1 MKKNNLNSINK
12 IIKKIVSNPKLSIR
26 LEELDAIEIW
36 YNLIGDNLKK
46 YILDSRVSEGVL
58 YVKVKSAT
66 VKNELF
72 YRKEMLIDK
81 INSELKKQLIQ
92 DINIK

>member
-12 IIKKIVSNPKLSIR
+12 IIKKIVSNPKLSNR

-58 YVKVKSAT
+58 YVKVKSAP

-72 YRKEMLIDK
+72 YRKEMLIEK

>member
-36 YNLIGDNLKK
+36 YNLIGNNLKK

>member
-46 YILDSRVSEGVL
+46 YISDSRVSEGVL

>member
-46 YILDSRVSEGVL
+46 YILDSRVSEGVI
-58 YVKVKSAT
+58 YVKVKSET

>member
-12 IIKKIVSNPKLSIR
+12 IIKKIVSNPKLSNR

-72 YRKEMLIDK
+72 YRKEMLIEK
-81 INSELKKQLIQ
+81 INIELKKQLIQ

>member
-81 INSELKKQLIQ
+81 INSELKKQLIK

>member
-58 YVKVKSAT
+58 YVKVKSST

>member
-12 IIKKIVSNPKLSIR
+12 IIKKIVSNPKLSNR

-72 YRKEMLIDK
+72 YRKEMLIEK

>member
-36 YNLIGDNLKK
+36 YDLIGDNLKK

>member
-46 YILDSRVSEGVL
+46 YVLDSRVSEGVL
-58 YVKVKSAT
+58 YVKVKSAV

-72 YRKEMLIDK
+72 FRKEMLIDK

>member
-46 YILDSRVSEGVL
+46 YVLDSRVSEGVL

>member
-58 YVKVKSAT
+58 YVKVKSPT
-66 VKNELF
+66 VKN
-72 YRKEMLIDK
+72 
-81 INSELKKQLIQ
+81 
-92 DINIK
+92 

>member
-72 YRKEMLIDK
+72 YRKEMLIEK
-81 INSELKKQLIQ
+81 INIELKKQLIQ